1 MEEDYKTTDL
11 GSSNE
16 QYRGVPYQSEYMTQP
31 INPFAS
37 SQSFSTEWNRK
48 FTRSALEAK
57 QDEEQSKIGTL
68 ITQGY
73 LPEIYKDMTLPPAM
87 LNDLWNKF
95 EQDQAYKAGQPQF
108 VQGRSDEELAADR
121 WRRQLT
127 VRQNQQND
135 AFTLNM
141 NNFRWSDRF
150 AYEHPDMVEKASR
163 NNQITA
169 GIINAALGTRAAG
182 PLLKGLATIGQAFIP
197 STWLEGIMGYFGYT
211 VPQWLS
217 TGVDLAASAY
227 FAKQAGD
234 EFDRNGF
241 TPYTA
246 INGALSLIPMTR
258 SAEGVSAV
266 SNGLR
271 NLTENGKGAVKVV
284 AEAVEGMLPK
294 GLTVSKAINQGVKDT
309 KLVNMPVEHVTS
321 NGVTTGLKSY
331 SDSDVGFHLSPE
343 GSPTTTAIQE
353 STGMPYVR
361 RGTWTYSDN
370 TKPKVVTDN
379 GNWTYDFSPELYSG
393 TNPGK
398 TNWENAIALDSK
410 GPNFAYKNNFEGNGE
425 VSYMTTSPEFG
436 LSLSKNA
443 ELPKEVPTIA
453 HNPMKPYN
461 SFEDYMTNFSE
472 ELPRTVTDLDGTKSE
487 VTQYYGD
494 IGEKDFKISK
504 VIPEG
509 KEPVYFIYPDYRSS
523 EALNKVFEGPM
534 NEQELLNKLK
544 QLHSEAISKMNPLQ
558 RYLYLNQDLA
568 KSTKLMIEDLNKQG
582 ADIDNVLNSYKD
594 EEFTNVAK
602 DYTQQAIEDIY
613 YHPDYQDRFQEAV
626 RTDDPSLDA
635 DELWEKFQ
643 NGVNKVQE
651 EYTPIMSIP
660 GSNSVR
666 GQTISFV
673 NGFKP
678 PIITLNPRKF
688 PRSGT
693 STPLHEFGHGMY
705 DQRYKES
712 FKFIKDHNE
721 RVIGNP
727 EDHLITPMAQL
738 NSREQ
743 KRVKYFINPKN
754 QYDEFRQQLFTTV
767 DEAIKNEW
775 TAEQAYEQSS
785 NMKEFKKY
793 FQKDYLIGVIAK
805 LLAMIPVVS
814 AISNNDN

>member
-1 MEEDYKTTDL
+1 MGNDYKVIYLKPPSTPKRSTKQSNQDINTDDWQEIP
-11 GSSNE
+11 NE
-16 QYRGVPYQSEYMTQP
+16 YEEPLFG
-31 INPFAS
+31 A
-37 SQSFSTEWNRK
+37 
-48 FTRSALEAK
+48 AK
-57 QDEEQSKIGTL
+57 QEKDAADARALVSDILSHSSYNDPRNKISTL
-68 ITQGY
+68 VNMGY
-73 LPEIYKDMTLPPAM
+73 LPKIYANVENMPPSM
-87 LNDLWNKF
+87 LNDLWLKYQ
-95 EQDQAYKAGQPQF
+95 QDQAYIAGQPQF

-121 WRRQLT
+121 WRRQLA

-150 AYEHPDMVEKASR
+150 AYEHPDMVEKASQ

-211 VPQWLS
+211 VPWWLS

-258 SAEGVSAV
+258 SAEGISAV

-271 NLTENGKGAVKVV
+271 NLTENGKGAVKAV

-321 NGVTTGLKSY
+321 NGVTTGLNSY

-398 TNWENAIALDSK
+398 TNWENVIALDSK

-436 LSLSKNA
+436 LSLSKNVKFP
-443 ELPKEVPTIA
+443 EEVPTIE
-453 HNPMKPYN
+453 HNPMKPY
-461 SFEDYMTNFSE
+461 SPFEDYMVDFKGFSGDE
-472 ELPRTVTDLDGTKSE
+472 AMNGYGYIGDDFYSITKFPSGKYSITVLDSNLNYKN
-487 VTQYYGD
+487 
-494 IGEKDFKISK
+494 IGEFDT
-504 VIPEG
+504 EG
-509 KEPVYFIYPDYRSS
+509 
-523 EALNKVFEGPM
+523 EALS
-534 NEQELLNKLK
+534 KLK
-544 QLHSEAISKMNPLQ
+544 ELHSEFISKLNPLQ
-558 RYLYLNQDLA
+558 RYMYLNQNKG
-568 KSTKLMIEDLNKQG
+568 KSIKPLYDEYYDGFISEETIDSFVDKEFTKL
-582 ADIDNVLNSYKD
+582 
-594 EEFTNVAK
+594 AK
-602 DYTQQAIEDIY
+602 DYTQQAIEGVY
-613 YHPDYQDRFQEAV
+613 FHPDYQDRFFKAV
-626 RTDDPSLDA
+626 EDYDPSLNA
-635 DELWEKFQ
+635 GDEWEKFY
-643 NGVNKVQE
+643 NGLTKIQE
-651 EYTPIMSIP
+651 EYTPIMYMPEYKYTAGETFQIE
-660 GSNSVR
+660 
-666 GQTISFV
+666 
-673 NGFKP
+673 P
-678 PIITLNPRKF
+678 PIIALNPKMYKF
-688 PRSGT
+688 T
-693 STPLHEFGHGMY
+693 ETPLHEFGHGMY
-705 DQRYKES
+705 GYSYEKF
-712 FKFIKDHNE
+712 FKFIKDHNKH
-721 RVIGNP
+721 VIGNP

-738 NSREQ
+738 DPKDQ
-743 KRVKYFINPKN
+743 ARVKYFINPRN

-767 DEAIKNEW
+767 DEAIRNEW
-775 TAEQAYEQSS
+775 TAEQAYEYSS
-785 NMKEFKKY
+785 NMRRFKKY
-793 FQKDYLIGVIAK
+793 FQKDYLIRVIAK
-805 LLAMIPVVS
+805 LLAMMPVVS